1 MQGRHLA
8 AADTGP
14 PHARSLPG
22 AARRDGYTLTEL
34 LVGLA
39 VGLVIVAVLYAV
51 LSLVYRAGDRADAE
65 GGSALELT
73 ELLEHLCQ
81 DLRAADELAFEET
94 RDVTTLRLARKGVEG
109 PVALAAYEVTG
120 AGRRVSRRAPP
131 DRRRDYDFTRGPGET
146 DPLMLELSADRRT
159 LFARGLG
166 LRLQLPTPEARAALS
181 SATGAT
187 SASGRDGGGPE
198 AGGAVSEQT
207 PQEFAFGSAPEPSS
221 GTAPPGA
228 DLQEATGSPAEVDGA
243 ADFPEPLALAGT
255 GVPMEGDAHPMAVL
269 YRFAGGGDEAPI
281 PGVDPAGRRFGFY
294 ESRSNLGDAEGG
306 QPLLFLRGARG
317 ERDPVEPMYVLPDP
331 ATGRMLAGGTPDD
344 SWPGIAGGPGLGSRG
359 APGAR
364 SPDPTGGTDTDG
376 SPPPENGGRPGPVAV
391 DPRRAAPAPDRLTLD
406 RALAAAITGDDTAR
420 QALLDTLRDMRGL
433 PAGAGDAILEQV
445 ATGIDQARENIEARR
460 AQSGEDPEGEFGP
473 LSRTTSVERQ
483 VLANMIRREQGLSE
497 SEEEAAARAV
507 EDRRRNPAEPAEPAE
522 PPAPAAPDSPPP
534 AAEPPPA
541 QEPPDGR

>member
-1 MQGRHLA
+1 MMQDRHPV
-8 AADTGP
+8 AADAGP
-14 PHARSLPG
+14 PHARSRTR
-22 AARRDGYTLTEL
+22 AARRGGYTLTEL

-81 DLRAADELAFEET
+81 DLRDADELAFEET
-94 RDVTTLRLARKGVEG
+94 RDVTTLRLVRKGPEG
-109 PVALAAYEVTG
+109 PAAVAAYEVTG

-166 LRLQLPTPEARAALS
+166 LRLHLPTPEARAALS
-181 SATGAT
+181 SAGGAA
-187 SASGRDGGGPE
+187 SASGRDGGGPD
-198 AGGAVSEQT
+198 AGGAAPEQA
-207 PQEFAFGSAPEPSS
+207 PQEFAFGPAPAPSS
-221 GTAPPGA
+221 GAVPDGA
-228 DLQEATGSPAEVDGA
+228 DLQEAPGSSAEPGGA
-243 ADFPEPLALAGT
+243 SDFPEPLALAGT

-344 SWPGIAGGPGLGSRG
+344 SWPGIAGGPGLGSGGPGPRG
-359 APGAR
+359 
-364 SPDPTGGTDTDG
+364 PDPSAGTDTEG
-376 SPPPENGGRPGPVAV
+376 SPPSASGGRPGPVAV

-507 EDRRRNPAEPAEPAE
+507 EDRRRNPAEPAEP
-522 PPAPAAPDSPPP
+522 PAPAAPDSPPP